1 MRAFMLPVLRMF
13 AMLSMFVVSVPA
25 LASASGLG
33 LSPAD
38 FRARYNAAADA
49 MNAPIMPEDPA
60 ESLAV
65 PDKNNNGKVLSTVS
79 IYYLNDRVS
88 LLLNCPNK
96 TPDLVTGAAI
106 MGGMGDEFTFATA
119 VDMQTAMTALLTML
133 TPKLTTKDRDNL
145 LGGLGLLEGKNGDFT
160 DGKVRRRTAAGL
172 LFCTSASEN
181 SGLELVVF
189 PAPQH

>member
-1 MRAFMLPVLRMF
+1 MPAFMSSLLRVSAILIM
-13 AMLSMFVVSVPA
+13 SVISVPA
-25 LASASGLG
+25 LAPAADLG

-38 FRARYNAAADA
+38 FRERYNAVADA
-49 MNAPIMPEDPA
+49 MNAPLMPEEAA

-65 PDKNNNGKVLSTVS
+65 PDKNNNGKVLSAVS
-79 IYYLNDRVS
+79 VYYLNERVS
-88 LLLNCPNK
+88 LLLNCPSK

-133 TPKLTTKDRDNL
+133 TPNLTTRDRDNL
-145 LGGLGLLEGKNGDFT
+145 LSGLGLLEGKNGDFT

-172 LFCTSASEN
+172 LFYTAASEN
-181 SGLELVVF
+181 SGIELVVF
-189 PAPQH
+189 PAPQP